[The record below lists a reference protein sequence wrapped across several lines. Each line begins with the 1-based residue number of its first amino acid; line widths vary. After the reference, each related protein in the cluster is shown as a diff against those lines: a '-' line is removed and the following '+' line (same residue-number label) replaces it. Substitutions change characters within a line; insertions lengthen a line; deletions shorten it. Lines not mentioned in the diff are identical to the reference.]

1 MRDIVREELRHRGI
15 RRPGHNVK
23 LASMVHELFRE
34 HTQEALNALLEVVR
48 GGEGIKASDRVAAA
62 KELLDR
68 GHGKAVS
75 KHDLNITNESNGI
88 SAEAIAN
95 LPDDALQRMIEDLT
109 RIADQGDVLDVTPEN
124 ESVEHV
130 PEDRPVKRR
139 NRSKA

>member
-1 MRDIVREELRHRGI
+1 MSDMRDIVRDELRHRGI

-34 HTQEALNALLEVVR
+34 HTHEALNALLEVVQ
-48 GGEGIKASDRVAAA
+48 GYEGVKPSDRVAAA

-68 GHGKAVS
+68 GYGKSVS
-75 KHDLNITNESNGI
+75 KIDMQVNHSHQFSQEEIENMSEDDLYAAIDAINRIT
-88 SAEAIAN
+88 
-95 LPDDALQRMIEDLT
+95 MI
-109 RIADQGDVLDVTPEN
+109 DVTPETEN

-130 PEDRPVKRR
+130 PNDQPVKRR